1 MGFGIKRPDQA
12 KKISKFSDAIVVG
25 SSLIEKIM
33 NIYIYNDKD
42 YVLSEISKYV
52 SKLKAAI

>member
-1 MGFGIKRPDQA
+1 MAEAEF
-12 KKISKFSDAIVVG
+12 DAIVVG

-33 NIYIYNDKD
+33 NIYLDDDKD
-42 YVLSEISKYV
+42 YLLSEISKYV